1 MGQISQKRVIVLVAC
16 FLATAI
22 LVYLKPESKASIKSS
37 QLIDTLSGIKG
48 WQNRGFIPFDN
59 KIIETLKLDDYVNL
73 RYSDGKDIVSLY
85 VGYYLSTKKV
95 GAAHDPTV
103 CFPGQGWILSEKS
116 TGTLELATDPG
127 TAIAYSM
134 MIAELEQQKELLV
147 YWFQSYDQ
155 TMSGTFGQ
163 KLSLFWKKLLG
174 QGEDNAFVR
183 ITVPIGDQPIEEY
196 RDTAFRF
203 IQAFYPVFLEFVT
216 KG

>member
-73 RYSDGKDIVSLY
+73 RYSDGKDMVSLY

-116 TGTLELATDPG
+116 TGTLELAADPG
-127 TAIAYSM
+127 AAITYSM

-155 TMSGTFGQ
+155 TMPGTFGQ

-174 QGEDNAFVR
+174 QGEDNAHFES
-183 ITVPIGDQPIEEY
+183 IIFQIMY
-196 RDTAFRF
+196 
-203 IQAFYPVFLEFVT
+203 II
-216 KG
+216 

>member
-73 RYSDGKDIVSLY
+73 RYSDSKDIVSLY

-155 TMSGTFGQ
+155 TMPGTFGQ

>member
-1 MGQISQKRVIVLVAC
+1 MGQICRKRVIVLVAC

-37 QLIDTLSGIKG
+37 QLIDALSGIKS

-155 TMSGTFGQ
+155 TMPGTFGQ